1 MQNINNLCHAIK
13 VNPLKMKG
21 CQKVLVTVVGYRL
34 IKHDKAIPGMLQ
46 ARFICLLS
54 VCFRNRME
62 RQNTWRIQGLKKNK
76 KDKNMLNDSLKSLP
90 LSNSK
95 GVGIN

>member
-34 IKHDKAIPGMLQ
+34 IKHDKAMPVSMLQ

-54 VCFRNRME
+54 VCFRKSKGKVEYME
-62 RQNTWRIQGLKKNK
+62 DTRFKKTK
-76 KDKNMLNDSLKSLP
+76 KTKNMLNDSLKIITSQ
-90 LSNSK
+90 
-95 GVGIN
+95 

>member
-34 IKHDKAIPGMLQ
+34 IKHDKAMSVSTLQ
-46 ARFICLLS
+46 ARFICL
-54 VCFRNRME
+54 
-62 RQNTWRIQGLKKNK
+62 
-76 KDKNMLNDSLKSLP
+76 
-90 LSNSK
+90 
-95 GVGIN
+95 